1 MLKTNQQADVHN
13 LETTL
18 PENNVEFSLPETR
31 QQEVKKLAN
40 KFAKNSTASSEESVP
55 FINKLNKN
63 NLNENNL
70 SNQSIS
76 KNSSDGQSDEI
87 DKIDTYT
94 KYREL
99 IYGNIEYEIITEGNP
114 SDREQIDEIVEN
126 MLEMLCSTSP
136 AIRISG
142 NDIPAELVK
151 NRILK
156 IHSGH
161 IEYMLFSLQRN
172 RTKVRNIKAYLR
184 SVIYNAPST
193 MESFYKAEVNHDLY
207 GQDEN

>member
-1 MLKTNQQADVHN
+1 
-13 LETTL
+13 
-18 PENNVEFSLPETR
+18 
-31 QQEVKKLAN
+31 
-40 KFAKNSTASSEESVP
+40 
-55 FINKLNKN
+55 
-63 NLNENNL
+63 
-70 SNQSIS
+70 
-76 KNSSDGQSDEI
+76 
-87 DKIDTYT
+87 
-94 KYREL
+94 
-99 IYGNIEYEIITEGNP
+99 
-114 SDREQIDEIVEN
+114 
-126 MLEMLCSTSP
+126 MLCSTSP
-136 AIRISG
+136 VIRISG

-156 IHSGH
+156 IDAGH